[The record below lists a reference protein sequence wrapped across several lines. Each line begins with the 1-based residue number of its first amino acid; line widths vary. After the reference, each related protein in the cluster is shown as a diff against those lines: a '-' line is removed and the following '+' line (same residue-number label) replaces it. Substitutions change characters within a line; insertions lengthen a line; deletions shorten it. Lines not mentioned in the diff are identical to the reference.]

1 MRPVVAE
8 VPGPHPGHA
17 EAGERLHLVEGELE
31 PLGVGE
37 RIDVG
42 VERVGAV
49 PGHQQRHAL
58 VQVVDHLRVPVE
70 EHAEHRAGGLMHL
83 LVRVAID
90 VDEGVA

>member
-8 VPGPHPGHA
+8 VPGPHPGHT
-17 EAGERLHLVEGELE
+17 ETGERLHFVEAELE

-37 RIDVG
+37 RIDMA

-49 PGHQQRHAL
+49 PGQEQRHAL
-58 VQVVDHLRVPVE
+58 VQVVDHLRMPGE
-70 EHAEHRAGGLMHL
+70 EHAEYRLGGLVDL

-90 VDEGVA
+90 VDERVA